1 MSGATIPYALR
12 QNKFVD
18 RRIFIDLLSRV
29 ERYTPLDDHVYIS
42 MGGATL
48 EDHRLAHAIIGMNR
62 LVSFDSADWVVAR
75 QKFNKPVDYVQ
86 ILATTSGDLISNFSA
101 EMSNLGFGGAPN
113 VAIWL
118 DYTAPAQ
125 LGEQMREL
133 NQLLDVLQPHD
144 VVRITVN
151 SSASAIYRPT
161 MKNGKLETVNE
172 FQPIRLD
179 KLTKRLDEYMPDG
192 ILATQMTDEGLP
204 GVIALAISKAVKA
217 AFPATAE
224 HVAIPLSFV
233 RYTDGQQML
242 SCTLIVLERDEVTTF
257 KERTKASKWPFYSDG
272 WEDIHQLSIPDLT
285 LRERM
290 FINERIPRK
299 SAEEL
304 CEELGFVLGGDEDEA
319 KEHLNQYLKYYRFY
333 PHFHHVNL

>member
-18 RRIFIDLLSRV
+18 RRIFIDLLSRI

-48 EDHRLAHAIIGMNR
+48 EDHRLAHSLIGMNR
-62 LVSFDSADWVVAR
+62 LVSFDSAEWVAAR
-75 QKFNKPVDYVQ
+75 QKFNRPVDYVKV
-86 ILATTSGDLISNFSA
+86 ITKTSGDLISNFSA
-101 EMSNLGFGGAPN
+101 EMSDLGFGGAPN
-113 VAIWL
+113 VAVWL
-118 DYTAPAQ
+118 DYTTPAQ
-125 LGEQMREL
+125 LGAQIREL
-133 NQLLDVLQPHD
+133 NQLLDVLQPCD

-151 SSASAIYRPT
+151 SSASAVYKPT
-161 MKNGKLETVNE
+161 MKDGKLETAGQ
-172 FQPIRLD
+172 FQPIRLE
-179 KLTKRLDEYMPDG
+179 KLKKRLDEYMPDG
-192 ILATQMTDEGLP
+192 VVPADMTDEGLP
-204 GVIALAISKAVKA
+204 KVIALAISKAVKA
-217 AFPATAE
+217 AFPASSD
-224 HVAIPLSFV
+224 HVAIPLSLV

-242 SCTLIVLERDEVTTF
+242 SCTLVVLERTEIDTF
-257 KERTKASKWPFYSDG
+257 KERTKAIKWPFYSEG
-272 WEDIHQLSIPDLT
+272 WGDIHQLSIPDLT

-304 CEELGFVLGGDEDEA
+304 CAELGFPLGGDEDEA
-319 KEHLNQYLKYYRFY
+319 KVHLAQYLKYYRFY